1 MVEIIAKSTHNEKR
15 TRDFFKFHLFK
26 ASPMRYVYYSI
37 AIIFFVLSVVFYFM
51 KYESSLFFLFLS
63 FMVLIIRIASTNM
76 LINRTVKK
84 VVFPSINYKLTFN
97 NKAVIYSDEFTK
109 SSYDWNDLVV
119 VYEVDDYIFFYID
132 KNKALILSKFIL
144 NVDERI
150 ALTELIKNS
159 KVKYKIK
166 KFK

>member
-51 KYESSLFFLFLS
+51 KYENSLFFLFLS
-63 FMVLIIRIASTNM
+63 LMVLIIRIAVTNM
-76 LINRTVKK
+76 LVNRIVKK
-84 VVFPSINYKLTFN
+84 VVFPTINYKLTFN
-97 NKAVIYSDEFTK
+97 NKTIIYSDEFTK
-109 SSYDWNDLVV
+109 SSYEWNNLVII
-119 VYEVDDYIFFYID
+119 YEVDNYIFFYID

-144 NVDERI
+144 NEEERNQ
-150 ALTELIKNS
+150 LKELIKNS
-159 KVKYKIK
+159 NVKYKIK
-166 KFK
+166 KFN